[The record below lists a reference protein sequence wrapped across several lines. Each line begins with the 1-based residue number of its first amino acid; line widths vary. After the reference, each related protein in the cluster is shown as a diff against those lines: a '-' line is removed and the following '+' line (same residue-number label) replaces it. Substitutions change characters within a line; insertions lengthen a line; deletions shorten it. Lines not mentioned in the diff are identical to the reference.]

1 MTSTASPPVRPVDHS
16 AVLAAIPRLVGHP
29 PHESVVLVPLR
40 GGTLTGALRFD
51 LAVGDPTRAARVWI
65 GALGRF
71 GRVECLVIVLFSSG
85 RRVPSAGALIG
96 ALSSRAQ
103 ELGIAVEVL
112 VPADSRRP
120 SRPGSGT
127 TVRGTS
133 GETPSAELLPAVDR
147 GEALAIAA
155 EVDALLDRHP
165 RARLPETVT
174 ADVESLLLRAAAGR
188 PWQPRTRA
196 LAALIVG
203 AQRREGRERVIRLVA
218 SPDRAAAPSVIG
230 LVAHAAAAAPGTE
243 RGPLLVLLATLHW
256 SSGSTRSAALLARE
270 AVRLDPHDHD
280 SRLLVAALEDGE
292 PCPWAVEG
300 RRAA

>member
-1 MTSTASPPVRPVDHS
+1 M
-16 AVLAAIPRLVGHP
+16 LAAIPRLVGHP

-71 GRVECLVIVLFSSG
+71 GRVERLVIALFSSG
-85 RRVPSAGALIG
+85 RRDPSASALLG

-103 ELGIAVEVL
+103 ELGLAVEVL
-112 VPADSRRP
+112 VPSGARRP
-120 SRPGSGT
+120 TRPGSGT
-127 TVRGTS
+127 TVLRRADD
-133 GETPSAELLPAVDR
+133 TPSAELLPAVDR

-165 RARLPETVT
+165 RARLPEAAT

-243 RGPLLVLLATLHW
+243 RGPLLVLLATLTLHW

-280 SRLLVAALEDGE
+280 SRILVAALEDGE